1 MRKNQKVEAL
11 ATREIL
17 GKPLTIYGTFEEP
30 LFLAK
35 EVVKFIGAKN
45 VSQMLEPIDVDE
57 KGVYFVDTLGGPQK
71 CLCLTEDGLYEVLM
85 LSRKPIAKVFKKKVK
100 RILKEYRR
108 TGVVVSPKVAMA
120 LPEAMKEFLTSAI
133 NQAVQ
138 QAIDERDGNVRRL
151 EREIEDLQRK
161 YEDAMR
167 KIEEL
172 LPDAEAYRH
181 WWKAWGDGMSRWR
194 ASKADPG
201 QGRLWDDDRELLE
214 EVQQ

>member
-138 QAIDERDGNVRRL
+138 QAAGEYFGNFQRL
-151 EREIEDLQRK
+151 EREIEDLK
-161 YEDAMR
+161 MEL
-167 KIEEL
+167 EEL
-172 LPDAEAYRH
+172 RPDAEAYRR

-201 QGRLWDDDRELLE
+201 QGRLWDDDREVFSG
-214 EVQQ
+214 EVR